1 VTEVAVD
8 IGNLVVYTGQIHYA
22 LTSFSLKH
30 FDYCWKPL
38 FCKGYTLAVD
48 TKDFLTKVGKM
59 PKWKNKLNYLFIH
72 CHIKATFWPG

>member
-1 VTEVAVD
+1 VTEVAAD
-8 IGNLVVYTGQIHYA
+8 IGNLVVYTF
-22 LTSFSLKH
+22 LLKH

-59 PKWKNKLNYLFIH
+59 PKWKNKLTCSFAVILKQHSGQDNYH
-72 CHIKATFWPG
+72 